1 MPTLTDD
8 LHDWLGQCHRRIEA
22 LTLEPELEPIGQ
34 VVQVGDG
41 VATVRGLPDTRL
53 DELLI
58 FEGGVR
64 GLAVDLGEAE
74 IGCVL
79 LGETSGIPSGS
90 AVRGTGEVARVPA
103 GDALLGRVVDPL
115 GCRSTAVSRWRCPC
129 FCRSSGRRR
138 RSSTARL

>member
-8 LHDWLGQCHRRIEA
+8 LHDWLGQCHRRIET

-41 VATVRGLPDTRL
+41 VATVRGLPETRL

-79 LGETSGIPSGS
+79 LGETSGIPVGQCR
-90 AVRGTGEVARVPA
+90 ARHWRGRARA
-103 GDALLGRVVDPL
+103 
-115 GCRSTAVSRWRCPC
+115 
-129 FCRSSGRRR
+129 GRRR
-138 RSSTARL
+138 LAGPRCRCAGRAA